1 MPSTILSWPRSAK
14 RILVLSLDLCMSLSA
29 MWLAFSLRLDTL
41 HWPDGLQWLVYG
53 LGPAL
58 ALPIFI
64 HAGLYRAIFRYTGI
78 QALLTTG
85 KAVAIYGAVLLLTL
99 LIGKWEGIPRSVGIL
114 QPVIFLLLVGAS
126 RSLGWLWLAG
136 RTAAAPHRLLIYGAG
151 TAGAQTAAGLL
162 SARSYHLLAFADD
175 DTSKVGRSINGV
187 RVYQV

>member
-64 HAGLYRAIFRYTGI
+64 HAGLYRAIFR
-78 QALLTTG
+78 
-85 KAVAIYGAVLLLTL
+85 
-99 LIGKWEGIPRSVGIL
+99 
-114 QPVIFLLLVGAS
+114 
-126 RSLGWLWLAG
+126 
-136 RTAAAPHRLLIYGAG
+136 
-151 TAGAQTAAGLL
+151 
-162 SARSYHLLAFADD
+162 
-175 DTSKVGRSINGV
+175 
-187 RVYQV
+187 